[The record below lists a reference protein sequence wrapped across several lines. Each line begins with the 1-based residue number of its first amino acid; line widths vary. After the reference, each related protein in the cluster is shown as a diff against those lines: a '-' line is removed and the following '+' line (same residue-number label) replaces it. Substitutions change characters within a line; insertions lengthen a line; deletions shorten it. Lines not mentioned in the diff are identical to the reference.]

1 MQKMHLTASRPNY
14 HDKSTQKTRSCR
26 ELPQPDKGHQQQQK
40 SNIILNGER
49 LNAFPLVLGTS
60 QRCPLSPLLF
70 NMVLESPVSVIMQ
83 ER

>member
-1 MQKMHLTASRPNY
+1 MVISDAEKAL
-14 HDKSTQKTRSCR
+14 DKIHHSLITKTLRKPGRGTSST
-26 ELPQPDKGHQQQQK
+26 DKGHQQQQK

-70 NMVLESPVSVIMQ
+70 NMVLESQSV
-83 ER
+83 